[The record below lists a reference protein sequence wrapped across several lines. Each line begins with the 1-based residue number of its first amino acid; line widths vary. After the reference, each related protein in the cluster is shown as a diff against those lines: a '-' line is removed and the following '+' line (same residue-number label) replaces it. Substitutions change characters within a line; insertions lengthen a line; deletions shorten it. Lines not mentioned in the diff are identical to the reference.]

1 MPTVLITGINGFVA
15 VHTAVKYL
23 ENGWNVRG
31 TVRSADK
38 GDKAIALPVF
48 KQYKDKIDYVIVED
62 LIKGD
67 FSEALKGVDAI
78 AHCASPWHF
87 NGKKWAEYRDPAV
100 QGTTNI
106 LEQAAKVESKSTPVL
121 RRSHSLVG
129 VKNCA
134 IVSSFAAVGDCVKPF
149 AEQKGRVYT
158 EDDWLPQTEEDCEK
172 AEKDDKCVPP
182 RTRGAIR

>member
-38 GDKAIALPVF
+38 GDKALALPCF

-67 FSEALKGVDAI
+67 FSEALKGVDSI

-100 QGTTNI
+100 TGTTNV
-106 LEQAAKVESKSTPVL
+106 LEQAAKVESESRL
-121 RRSHSLVG
+121 LLLQRSRLMV
-129 VKNCA
+129 
-134 IVSSFAAVGDCVKPF
+134 
-149 AEQKGRVYT
+149 
-158 EDDWLPQTEEDCEK
+158 
-172 AEKDDKCVPP
+172 
-182 RTRGAIR
+182 

>member
-38 GDKAIALPVF
+38 GDKALALPVF

-100 QGTTNI
+100 KGTTNV
-106 LEQAAKVESKSTPVL
+106 LEQAAKVDSESSGL
-121 RRSHSLVG
+121 RIFPGIVANGSG

-134 IVSSFAAVGDCVKPF
+134 IISSFAAVGDCMKPYS
-149 AEQKGRVYT
+149 EQKGRVYT
-158 EDDWLPQTEEDCEK
+158 EDDWLPQTEKDCED
-172 AEKDDKCVPP
+172 AEKSEKYVYY
-182 RTRGAIR
+182 

>member
-1 MPTVLITGINGFVA
+1 MISSVSDFLYISTCPNAISQLFPLPNQLPHYINLPKMPTVLITGINGFVA

-38 GDKAIALPVF
+38 GDKALALPVF

-67 FSEALKGVDAI
+67 FNEALKGVDAI

-100 QGTTNI
+100 KGTTNV
-106 LEQAAKVESKSTPVL
+106 LEQAAKVDSELDASV
-121 RRSHSLVG
+121 
-129 VKNCA
+129 
-134 IVSSFAAVGDCVKPF
+134 AAS
-149 AEQKGRVYT
+149 R
-158 EDDWLPQTEEDCEK
+158 
-172 AEKDDKCVPP
+172 
-182 RTRGAIR
+182 

>member
-38 GDKAIALPVF
+38 GDKALGLPCF

-100 QGTTNI
+100 KGTTNI
-106 LEQAAKVESKSTPVL
+106 LEQAAKVESESQPYLLRETSTDEKASRIAL
-121 RRSHSLVG
+121 SYLHSLLLET
-129 VKNCA
+129 A
-134 IVSSFAAVGDCVKPF
+134 
-149 AEQKGRVYT
+149 
-158 EDDWLPQTEEDCEK
+158 
-172 AEKDDKCVPP
+172 
-182 RTRGAIR
+182 

>member
-38 GDKAIALPVF
+38 GDKALALPCF
-48 KQYKDKIDYVIVED
+48 KQYKDKVDYVIVED

-100 QGTTNI
+100 KGTTNV
-106 LEQAAKVESKSTPVL
+106 LEQAAKVESESRIHSTQCL
-121 RRSHSLVG
+121 RLILQASRTALSYLHSLLLEI
-129 VKNCA
+129 A
-134 IVSSFAAVGDCVKPF
+134 
-149 AEQKGRVYT
+149 
-158 EDDWLPQTEEDCEK
+158 
-172 AEKDDKCVPP
+172 
-182 RTRGAIR
+182 